1 MHPELIERL
10 SRQTLLPQIGEEG
23 RDRIAAA
30 RFLVIGAGGLGSPA
44 LQYLAA
50 SGAVRIT
57 VADGDDVSVSNLS
70 RQLLHDESRLGM
82 NKAESAAVALSRINP
97 FAEVTSVARYVSEE
111 ELASLARQSDVVLDC
126 SDNLATR
133 FAVNDACAKAG
144 TPLVYGSAVG
154 FSGQA
159 SVFDF
164 RRKDSPCLRCL
175 FEPDAAENDVKAAKA
190 GVFSPLT
197 GFIGVLQASEALKLA
212 AGLESLLCGKWFSAD
227 LLTMRFSQIRFPRD
241 PHCPVCAQRV
251 DESGARA

>member
-50 SGAVRIT
+50 SG
-57 VADGDDVSVSNLS
+57 VSVSTLS

-133 FAVNDACAKAG
+133 FAVNDACEEGRHTA
-144 TPLVYGSAVG
+144 
-154 FSGQA
+154 
-159 SVFDF
+159 
-164 RRKDSPCLRCL
+164 CLRL
-175 FEPDAAENDVKAAKA
+175 RRR
-190 GVFSPLT
+190 VFGPSFRLRLST
-197 GFIGVLQASEALKLA
+197 K
-212 AGLESLLCGKWFSAD
+212 GLSLPSLS
-227 LLTMRFSQIRFPRD
+227 L
-241 PHCPVCAQRV
+241 
-251 DESGARA
+251 

>member
-23 RDRIAAA
+23 RDRIASA

-57 VADGDDVSVSNLS
+57 VADGDEVSSSNLS

-82 NKAESAAVALSRINP
+82 NKAESAAIAIARINP
-97 FAEVTSVARYVSEE
+97 FAEVTSVPRYVSSL
-111 ELASLARQSDVVLDC
+111 ELAALAGQCEVVLDC

-133 FAVNDACAKAG
+133 FAVNDACVKAR

-164 RRKDSPCLRCL
+164 RREDSPCLRCI
-175 FEPDAAENDVKAAKA
+175 FEPDVAENDVKAARA

-212 AGLESLLCGKWFSAD
+212 AGLESPLCGKWFSAD
-227 LLTMRFSQIRFPRD
+227 LLTMRFSQIRFSRD
-241 PHCPVCAQRV
+241 PHCPVCGHREEGRGVKA
-251 DESGARA
+251 